1 ALALSNWT
9 EFRVANDRG
18 LLLLDGR
25 RPDAVGEDLSEDDAV
40 RRALDGQEVLR
51 IRGAQ
56 LEMAR
61 AVVVE
66 GTVRGVIVAGNSI
79 EPFRRDM
86 EKILHAQVTLD
97 GSATGA
103 IGPHRVERA
112 GQTWLSTTVSIP
124 GTGPAIGRATIAR
137 N

>member
-1 ALALSNWT
+1 APEDLKAAHDGLGALALTNWT

-18 LLLLDGR
+18 LLLLDGQ

-40 RRALDGQEVLR
+40 RRALDGAEVLR

-66 GTVRGVIVAGNSI
+66 GAVRGVIVAGNSI

-86 EKILHAQVTLD
+86 EKILRAQVTLD
-97 GSATGA
+97 GSTTGA
-103 IGPHRVERA
+103 IGSHTVERA
-112 GQTWLSTTVSIP
+112 GQKWLSTTVS
-124 GTGPAIGRATIAR
+124 
-137 N
+137 